1 MGPVT
6 RRQFLTTTGTGLAG
20 ILATR
25 VPPARGQ
32 QREISYLCW
41 NNFAPASDKK
51 MAEIGQR
58 FTKDTGI
65 KLKIDHISHMGP
77 QQAKY
82 AAEVQTQAG
91 HDMVEMRMHF
101 PWLYEPQLVDVSDV
115 VGGLEKQY
123 GKALSS
129 AYEGAHVKGVWR
141 AVPQYHGMF
150 VATYREDLFKKAGL
164 KVPDTWEDLYTVGK
178 ELKKM
183 GNPVGIPISQNY
195 DTIST
200 ASPVLWSFG
209 GMEVDKDGKT
219 VRINSPATVQTIE
232 WYQKMFRDCME
243 PEVLSWSDAS
253 NNESIQQGK
262 SGWIHNP
269 VSAYIVARNRKLV
282 TADGINHHKSLAG
295 PHGRHETDVPRS
307 IGIWK
312 FSKNIEASKEW
323 IRYLI
328 GKREVYDE
336 YIMSGDAFN
345 LPIYDKLQDHPVLR
359 SDPKYLALKGE
370 GVQYHTYGWP
380 APPSDKVQLITNTHL
395 LPNMI
400 AKAVTGT
407 STKDAIAWAENEMKK
422 ILAG

>member
-1 MGPVT
+1 MSAIT
-6 RRQFLTTTGTGLAG
+6 RRHFLTTTTGAGLAG
-20 ILATR
+20 ILATGI
-25 VPPARGQ
+25 PPARGQ

-41 NNFAPASDKK
+41 NNFAPLMDKK
-51 MAEIGQR
+51 LAEIGQR

-65 KLKIDHISHMGP
+65 KLRIDHIAAA
-77 QQAKY
+77 QQAAKY
-82 AAEVQTQAG
+82 ASEVQSQAG
-91 HDMVEMRMHF
+91 HDLVEMRMHF
-101 PWLYEPQLVDVSDV
+101 PWLYEGQLIDLGDV
-115 VGGLEKQY
+115 VAELEKKY
-123 GKALSS
+123 GKVLSS
-129 AYEGAHVKGVWR
+129 AGETARVHGTWR
-141 AVPQYHGMF
+141 AVPQYHAMF

-164 KVPDTWEDLYTVGK
+164 KIPDTWEDLYTVGK

-219 VRINSPATVQTIE
+219 VRINSSATVQTIE

-282 TADGINHHKSLAG
+282 TADGINHHRSLAG

-312 FSKNIEASKEW
+312 FSKNVDASKEW
-323 IRYLI
+323 IRYFL

-336 YIMSGDAFN
+336 YIMSADAFN
-345 LPIYDKLQDHPVLR
+345 LPAYTSLVDHPVLKT
-359 SDPKYLALKGE
+359 DPKFAALKQE
-370 GVQYHTYGWP
+370 GVQFHCYGWP
-380 APPSDKVQLITNTHL
+380 APASDKVQLITNSFI

-407 STKDAIAWAENEMKK
+407 STKDAIAWGANEMNR
-422 ILAG
+422 ILTG